1 MRNYKVII
9 HRSDERED
17 HKYIARVPTGNSK
30 HKWRYF
36 YTMPAYKAY
45 LNSKRVSSKTELS
58 KVKKQTKLN
67 GNKTNNILNK
77 LLKSKTNNLLYSKNT
92 IEKGKKAINKLLK
105 SSNIKNTKIIDKGKT
120 FISNILKT
128 TNKKLDKT
136 VKTVD
141 TNISKAIKT
150 VDKKIDKVI
159 NKNAIKTGKKYVDK
173 FSSSNTTKK
182 VSGITGDG
190 SLIEKAKNVVS
201 NIVSGFLNT
210 GMKLSMAFY
219 DYAESKTAEEEAPES
234 ITKLKKKTGYDTDD
248 EDQAE
253 INPMY
258 HSMQMEWTNNCSYCT
273 AAYDLR
279 QRGYDVE
286 AGMVDDLD
294 GEFTSEILSWYNDP
308 KLVSM
313 EEIKKNQGLGYY
325 NSKETEAKAIENE
338 LKSYGDGARG
348 HFLITWEQGGGHDV
362 IWEVEND
369 EVVIRDCQS
378 NETLSIYDY
387 YQYADRVDY
396 FRSDNLEI
404 NENILKTVRNKK

>member
-1 MRNYKVII
+1 MQDYKVII

-45 LNSKRVSSKTELS
+45 LNSKMVSSKTELS

-105 SSNIKNTKIIDKGKT
+105 SSNIKNTKTIDKGKT

-219 DYAESKTAEEEAPES
+219 DYAESKTA
-234 ITKLKKKTGYDTDD
+234 
-248 EDQAE
+248 
-253 INPMY
+253 
-258 HSMQMEWTNNCSYCT
+258 
-273 AAYDLR
+273 
-279 QRGYDVE
+279 
-286 AGMVDDLD
+286 
-294 GEFTSEILSWYNDP
+294 
-308 KLVSM
+308 
-313 EEIKKNQGLGYY
+313 
-325 NSKETEAKAIENE
+325 
-338 LKSYGDGARG
+338 
-348 HFLITWEQGGGHDV
+348 
-362 IWEVEND
+362 
-369 EVVIRDCQS
+369 
-378 NETLSIYDY
+378 
-387 YQYADRVDY
+387 
-396 FRSDNLEI
+396 
-404 NENILKTVRNKK
+404 

>member
-1 MRNYKVII
+1 M
-9 HRSDERED
+9 
-17 HKYIARVPTGNSK
+17 
-30 HKWRYF
+30 
-36 YTMPAYKAY
+36 
-45 LNSKRVSSKTELS
+45 
-58 KVKKQTKLN
+58 
-67 GNKTNNILNK
+67 
-77 LLKSKTNNLLYSKNT
+77 
-92 IEKGKKAINKLLK
+92 
-105 SSNIKNTKIIDKGKT
+105 
-120 FISNILKT
+120 
-128 TNKKLDKT
+128 
-136 VKTVD
+136 
-141 TNISKAIKT
+141 
-150 VDKKIDKVI
+150 
-159 NKNAIKTGKKYVDK
+159 
-173 FSSSNTTKK
+173 
-182 VSGITGDG
+182 
-190 SLIEKAKNVVS
+190 
-201 NIVSGFLNT
+201 
-210 GMKLSMAFY
+210 
-219 DYAESKTAEEEAPES
+219 
-234 ITKLKKKTGYDTDD
+234 KKKTGYDTDD

-253 INPMY
+253 TNPMY

-294 GEFTSEILSWYNDP
+294 GEFTAEILSWYNNP

-313 EEIKKNQGLGYY
+313 EEIKINQGLRYY

-378 NETLSIYDY
+378 NETLYIYDY